1 MSEIYNFDYYHNC
14 CGPIAYEKADYW
26 IGFFGAIADRIVR
39 DLHPRTVLDAGC
51 AMGYLVAALRDRG
64 VEAYGIDISEYA
76 ISKVREDIR
85 PYCVVGSITESPP
98 KELPQKYDLVVTIEV
113 LEHLHAE
120 EGEKAIQ
127 NLCTLSDTILFS
139 STPNDFKEETHVNVQ
154 QKEYWACLFAQ
165 NGFLNDLSYRP
176 TYITAYASCFVKKSD
191 WLRQVESYERVIA
204 RCESSPALKNK
215 EWISKLYFDIGSG
228 MSEEFC
234 TSFVTEMGVRF
245 SQQIILP
252 QGCKAVRFDPVEGM
266 GCLVWNINARTENM
280 FVPVKHCN
288 GTVLDNVL
296 AFKPNDPQ
304 IYFEEFDQQYQYFEI
319 SAEILPLGQDGWM
332 RFCESVEEVLDRG
345 EQLRADLRQKEKELN
360 ERNEEVEFWQAE
372 TEKEKQLQR
381 VQQEQAARELEA
393 QQEQATRELKAQ
405 REQAA
410 NALKEQSDRF
420 AADLEALRKELLAL
434 QQEVDARNEE
444 IQDYSNLVAYERQEA
459 AKVAEAYRVISTS
472 TFWKLT
478 KPGRVI
484 VDILKKVF
492 FRPIK
497 KVFSSL
503 RAFGLRETLKKIK
516 RKLTGQP
523 QPQLQPVIQMPAA
536 SPTNIRRN
544 PTTGN
549 PVDGIQTILVDEDV
563 KRLNLVTDTID
574 ASSLLGGVATALI
587 VATEFANR
595 YNYEL
600 RIITRNTETNPV
612 NYANIMK
619 ISGVQPART
628 LSFYSDYERFNKP
641 VDFRMEISPNDLFF
655 ATSWWSA
662 EAIKNTTIRP
672 RFFYI
677 IQEVETFFYN
687 YGGERLLCEKIMED
701 PNIDYI
707 INSHYLKDYFAE
719 NNPHITDHGC
729 YFEPA
734 FPSELYSK
742 KAFADKKKYKLF
754 FYARPNNPRNL
765 YTVGV
770 ELLQKAVDRGILD
783 LTEWDVYC
791 VGQNAPVI
799 HFSTGKDSI
808 NMGQLSW
815 TEYAKFLTDVDL
827 GLCLM
832 YTPHPSYPPFDV
844 ASSGGVVLTNK
855 MLNKQTFDMC
865 RNVIMADLDEEAFM
879 KGFEE
884 AVALA
889 KDMERRKQNYESNT
903 IPRSWSAVLDDT
915 MIFMGEACEN
925 V

>member
-1 MSEIYNFDYYHNC
+1 MSETYNFDYYHNC

-26 IGFFGAIADRIVR
+26 VSFFGAIADRIVR

-64 VEAYGIDISEYA
+64 VEAYGIDISKYA

-85 PYCVVGSITESPP
+85 PYCVVGSITESLP

-204 RCESSPALKNK
+204 RCESSPAMKNK
-215 EWISKLYFDIGSG
+215 EWISKVYFDMGSG
-228 MSEEFC
+228 MSEKFC
-234 TSFVTEMGVRF
+234 TSFLTEMGVRF
-245 SQQIILP
+245 SQRISLP

-280 FVPVKHCN
+280 FVPVKYCN
-288 GTVLDNVL
+288 GTVLDDVL
-296 AFKPNDPQ
+296 ACKPNDPQ
-304 IYFEEFDQQYQYFEI
+304 IYFKEFDQQHQYLEL

-332 RFCESVEEVLDRG
+332 RFCESVEEVLDKG
-345 EQLRADLRQKEKELN
+345 EQLRADLRQKEKELS
-360 ERNEEVEFWQAE
+360 ERNEEFERWQAE
-372 TEKEKQLQR
+372 AEAEKQLQR
-381 VQQEQAARELEA
+381 EQQKQAARELKEE
-393 QQEQATRELKAQ
+393 QEQAVRE
-405 REQAA
+405 
-410 NALKEQSDRF
+410 LKEQSDRF
-420 AADLEALRKELLAL
+420 AADTETLQKELLAL
-434 QQEVDARNEE
+434 QQEVDARNAE

-523 QPQLQPVIQMPAA
+523 QPQLQPVIQMPAV

-574 ASSLLGGVATALI
+574 A
-587 VATEFANR
+587 
-595 YNYEL
+595 
-600 RIITRNTETNPV
+600 
-612 NYANIMK
+612 
-619 ISGVQPART
+619 
-628 LSFYSDYERFNKP
+628 
-641 VDFRMEISPNDLFF
+641 
-655 ATSWWSA
+655 
-662 EAIKNTTIRP
+662 
-672 RFFYI
+672 
-677 IQEVETFFYN
+677 
-687 YGGERLLCEKIMED
+687 
-701 PNIDYI
+701 
-707 INSHYLKDYFAE
+707 
-719 NNPHITDHGC
+719 
-729 YFEPA
+729 
-734 FPSELYSK
+734 
-742 KAFADKKKYKLF
+742 
-754 FYARPNNPRNL
+754 
-765 YTVGV
+765 
-770 ELLQKAVDRGILD
+770 
-783 LTEWDVYC
+783 
-791 VGQNAPVI
+791 
-799 HFSTGKDSI
+799 
-808 NMGQLSW
+808 
-815 TEYAKFLTDVDL
+815 
-827 GLCLM
+827 
-832 YTPHPSYPPFDV
+832 
-844 ASSGGVVLTNK
+844 AS
-855 MLNKQTFDMC
+855 
-865 RNVIMADLDEEAFM
+865 
-879 KGFEE
+879 
-884 AVALA
+884 
-889 KDMERRKQNYESNT
+889 
-903 IPRSWSAVLDDT
+903 
-915 MIFMGEACEN
+915 
-925 V
+925 

>member
-1 MSEIYNFDYYHNC
+1 MSETYNFDYYHNC

-26 IGFFGAIADRIVR
+26 VSFFGAIADRIVR

-64 VEAYGIDISEYA
+64 VEAYGIDISKYA

-85 PYCVVGSITESPP
+85 PYCVVGSITESLP

-204 RCESSPALKNK
+204 RCESSPAMKNK
-215 EWISKLYFDIGSG
+215 EWISKVYFDMGSG
-228 MSEEFC
+228 MSEKFC
-234 TSFVTEMGVRF
+234 TSFLTEMGVRF
-245 SQQIILP
+245 SQRISLP

-280 FVPVKHCN
+280 FVPVKYCN
-288 GTVLDNVL
+288 GTVLDDVL
-296 AFKPNDPQ
+296 ACKPNDPQ
-304 IYFEEFDQQYQYFEI
+304 IYFKEFDQQHQYLEL

-332 RFCESVEEVLDRG
+332 RFCESVEEVLDKG
-345 EQLRADLRQKEKELN
+345 EQLRADLRQKEKELS
-360 ERNEEVEFWQAE
+360 ERNEEFERWQAE
-372 TEKEKQLQR
+372 AEAEKQLQR
-381 VQQEQAARELEA
+381 EQQKQAARELKEE
-393 QQEQATRELKAQ
+393 QEQAVRE
-405 REQAA
+405 
-410 NALKEQSDRF
+410 LKEQSDRF
-420 AADLEALRKELLAL
+420 AADTETLQKELLAL
-434 QQEVDARNEE
+434 QQEVDARNAE

-523 QPQLQPVIQMPAA
+523 QPQLQPVIQMPAV

-595 YNYEL
+595 YDYEL

-619 ISGVQPART
+619 ISGVQPARK

-707 INSHYLKDYFAE
+707 INSHYLKDYFIE

-770 ELLQKAVDRGILD
+770 ELLQKAVDRGVLD

-879 KGFEE
+879 KGFEK

-889 KDMERRKQNYESNT
+889 KDMEHRKQNYESNT
-903 IPRSWSAVLDDT
+903 IPRSCSAVLDDT
-915 MIFMGEACEN
+915 MTFMGEACEN

>member
-1 MSEIYNFDYYHNC
+1 MSETYNFDYYHNC

-26 IGFFGAIADRIVR
+26 VSFFGAIADRIVR

-64 VEAYGIDISEYA
+64 VEAYGIDISKYA

-85 PYCVVGSITESPP
+85 PYCVVGSITESLP

-204 RCESSPALKNK
+204 RCESSPAMKNK
-215 EWISKLYFDIGSG
+215 EWISKVYFDMGSG
-228 MSEEFC
+228 MSEKFC
-234 TSFVTEMGVRF
+234 TSFLTEMGVRF
-245 SQQIILP
+245 SQRISLP

-280 FVPVKHCN
+280 FVPVKYCN
-288 GTVLDNVL
+288 GTVLDDVL
-296 AFKPNDPQ
+296 ACKPNDPQ
-304 IYFEEFDQQYQYFEI
+304 IYFKEFDQQHQYLEL

-332 RFCESVEEVLDRG
+332 RFCESVEEVLDKG
-345 EQLRADLRQKEKELN
+345 EQLRADLRQKEKELS
-360 ERNEEVEFWQAE
+360 ERNEELECWQAE
-372 TEKEKQLQR
+372 TEKEKQIQR
-381 VQQEQAARELEA
+381 VQQEQSARELKEQQEQAARE
-393 QQEQATRELKAQ
+393 
-405 REQAA
+405 
-410 NALKEQSDRF
+410 LKEQSDRF
-420 AADLEALRKELLAL
+420 AADMETLQKKLLAL
-434 QQEVDARNEE
+434 QQEVDARNAE

-472 TFWKLT
+472 TFWRLT

-523 QPQLQPVIQMPAA
+523 HPQIQPVVQAPAA
-536 SPTNIRRN
+536 APSGRRRN
-544 PTTGN
+544 SITGH
-549 PVDGIQTILVDEDV
+549 PIDSIETILVDEEV

-595 YNYEL
+595 CDYEL
-600 RIITRNTETNPV
+600 RIITRNTETNPA
-612 NYANIMK
+612 NYESIMR
-619 ISGVQPART
+619 ISGVQPAKK

-641 VDFRMEISPNDLFF
+641 VDFRMEISSGDLFF

-662 EAIKNTTIRP
+662 QAIKNTTIRP

-687 YGGERLLCEKIMED
+687 YGGERLMCEQVMEN
-701 PNIDYI
+701 PNIDFI
-707 INSHYLKDYFAE
+707 INSHYLYDYFKK
-719 NNPHITDHGC
+719 NDSNITDHGC

-742 KAFADKKKYKLF
+742 KVFEDKKKYKLF

-783 LTEWDVYC
+783 MTEWNVYC

-799 HFSTGKDSI
+799 HFSAGKDSI

-815 TEYAKFLTDVDL
+815 TEYAKFLADVDL

-855 MLNKQTFDMC
+855 MLNKQSFEMC
-865 RNVIMADLDEEAFM
+865 RNVIMADLEEEAFM

-889 KDMERRKQNYESNT
+889 KDKERRKQNYESNT
-903 IPRSWSAVLDDT
+903 IPHSWSAVLNDT
-915 MIFMGEACEN
+915 MTFMEEACGN